1 VVRWQDSSGVRLVM
15 AHTNHVGLY
24 ALGQTYKVS
33 RAAALRRGQGD
44 AAVSLREP
52 LPVAKIAQLVKRRV
66 RENERAAAGKTAARS
81 LRKR

>member
-1 VVRWQDSSGVRLVM
+1 MPYYHYHGRLVYFA

-44 AAVSLREP
+44 AAVSLR
-52 LPVAKIAQLVKRRV
+52 
-66 RENERAAAGKTAARS
+66 
-81 LRKR
+81 